1 MGEMGITNMDG
12 SGQLVRLKGAGEFPR
27 VTLQEPG
34 GQGFVLLAAVVDRRP
49 RFAWF
54 IESSR
59 KRRLIAEL
67 KRQARLLATDE
78 RVEEAVVFKTL
89 LTPPGRGRYLQH
101 RPEVHIARYDSV
113 VLVRTTGL
121 HVLPEVRSLPAFRA
135 LQEALRAASD
145 DVLDLDARMGRCI
158 GPVDHSRDGVFL
170 FNFFFADSREQ
181 NLAVWEYTAG
191 WFQDQTGLD
200 NSTLLIPLD
209 EDAVDYT
216 VINHCRWDG
225 LGDIVPSLVFKSSFR
240 DYVLA
245 HFEANMT
252 AAIPVLYRL
261 A

>member
-1 MGEMGITNMDG
+1 MNDHA
-12 SGQLVRLKGAGEFPR
+12 QLVKLTSAGDFPR

-34 GQGFVLLAAVVDRRP
+34 EQGFALLAGVVDRRP

-54 IESSR
+54 LESGR

-67 KRQARLLATDE
+67 KRQAELLAADA

-89 LTPPGRGRYLQH
+89 LVPPGRGRYLRQ
-101 RPEVHIARYDSV
+101 RSDVHVARYDIV
-113 VLVRTTGL
+113 VLTCTTNPA
-121 HVLPEVRSLPAFRA
+121 VLPAVRSLPAF
-135 LQEALRAASD
+135 EALETALHGASD
-145 DVLDLDARMGRCI
+145 DVLDVDARMGRCI
-158 GPVDHSRDGVFL
+158 GPVDHDRDGVFL
-170 FNFFFADSREQ
+170 FNFFAADSREQ

-225 LGDIVPSLVFKSSFR
+225 LGEIVPSLVFKPSFR
-240 DYVLA
+240 NYVLA
-245 HFEANMT
+245 HFEANDT